1 MVCRHATSEAE
12 MAGQPGFFD
21 LSDRCEAL
29 SAAGDPLERL
39 SAVVDFELFRGP
51 LTAALRRGPRNK
63 GWRPRFNPVLMF
75 KILVLQ
81 ALYSLSDEAS
91 EFQIKDRLSFQR
103 FLGVGLEGTVPDAT
117 TVWLFPERLVKAKA
131 IDRLFAR
138 FDAALKDR
146 GYLAMGGQ
154 IIDATVVPAP
164 KQRNTQEKKT
174 AIREGRIPKEW
185 TPAKVRQ
192 KDRDARW
199 SIKYTKAKV
208 QAGADPKATKPVDLA
223 IPMFGYKNHIGIDR
237 AHGLIRTWDAGAA
250 NAHDGARLPDL
261 ISKENTASGVWADTA
276 YRSKKNEAFLAKGM
290 FTSNIHQ
297 KRLPRRPLP
306 ERIARANARRSK
318 VRAAVE
324 HVFAGQKH
332 RMDLVVRTIGIARAR
347 IKIGM
352 ANLAYNFQRLA
363 CLEGRTAPA

>member
-1 MVCRHATSEAE
+1 MI
-12 MAGQPGFFD
+12 GQPGFFD
-21 LSDRCEAL
+21 LSNRYVAL

-39 SAVVDFELFRGP
+39 SAVVDFEVFRPG
-51 LTAALRRGPRNK
+51 LMAALRRGPRHK
-63 GWRPRFNPVLMF
+63 GGRPPFDPVLMF

-81 ALYSLSDEAS
+81 SLYSLSDEAT

-103 FLGVGLEGTVPDAT
+103 FLGIGLDGAVPDAT
-117 TVWLFPERLVKAKA
+117 TVWLYRERLVEAKA
-131 IDRLFAR
+131 IERLFTR
-138 FDAALKDR
+138 FDAALKER

-164 KQRNTQEKKT
+164 KQRNTQEEKA
-174 AIREGRIPKEW
+174 AIKEGRVPAHW

-208 QAGADPKATKPVDLA
+208 AEGADPKASKPVDLA
-223 IPMFGYKNHIGIDR
+223 IPLFGYKNHIGIDR
-237 AHGLIRTWDAGAA
+237 THGLIRTWDASAA
-250 NAHDGARLPDL
+250 NAHDGARLSVL

-276 YRSKKNEAFLAKGM
+276 YRSKKNEAFLARGM

-306 ERIARANARRSK
+306 ERLARANARRSK

-332 RMDLVVRTIGIARAR
+332 RMRLVVRTIGIARAR

-352 ANLAYNFQRLA
+352 ANLVYNFQRLA
-363 CLEGRTAPA
+363 WLEGRTAPA